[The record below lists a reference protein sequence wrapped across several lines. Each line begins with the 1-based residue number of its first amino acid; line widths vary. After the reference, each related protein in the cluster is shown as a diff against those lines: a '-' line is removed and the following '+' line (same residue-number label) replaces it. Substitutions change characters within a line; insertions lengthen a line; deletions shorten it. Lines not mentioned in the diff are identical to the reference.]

1 LPLGAG
7 EVMGRKFVRVADFAV
22 IRLQFKFYELVSW
35 FAVHYQFKH
44 NVYEKTSIGNLFDSF
59 AHELKHGRAFCSQLQ
74 DVMASCGSMIA
85 LAVSCFRKVILK
97 GRGSKMTQFI
107 VRHFETLNA
116 IKITSELNMH

>member
-1 LPLGAG
+1 
-7 EVMGRKFVRVADFAV
+7 
-22 IRLQFKFYELVSW
+22 
-35 FAVHYQFKH
+35 
-44 NVYEKTSIGNLFDSF
+44 
-59 AHELKHGRAFCSQLQ
+59 
-74 DVMASCGSMIA
+74 MASCGSMIA